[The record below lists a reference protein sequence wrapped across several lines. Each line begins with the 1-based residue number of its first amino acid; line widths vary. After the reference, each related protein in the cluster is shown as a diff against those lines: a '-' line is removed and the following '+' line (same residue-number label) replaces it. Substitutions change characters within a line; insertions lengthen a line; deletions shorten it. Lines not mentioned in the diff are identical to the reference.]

1 LRRIPLSH
9 RSHITGFQPLATG
22 TAEHE
27 SALERD
33 FVTRTSFLFPTAS
46 IISQPVTLTFR
57 DGAKMR
63 RYTPDFLVRRTDG
76 KGRLIEVKYRA
87 ELRSRWNGYG
97 AAFAAARAWARDN
110 NASFRIATER
120 HIRGTTLDNAKRLLP
135 LRAAPVDVNTARFVV
150 AAIREDTSPTFGRVL
165 SALPNRRAGLT
176 TLWRLIARR
185 EVLVDQRSAISLE
198 ALLSLP

>member
-33 FVTRTSFLFPTAS
+33 FVTRTGFLFPTAS
-46 IISQPVTLTFR
+46 IVSQPITLTFR

-76 KGRLIEVKYRA
+76 KSRLIEVKYWE
-87 ELRSRWNGYG
+87 ELRSRWSSYG

-135 LRAAPVDVNTARFVV
+135 LRTAPIDVDTARLIA
-150 AAIREDTSPTFGRVL
+150 AAIRVDASPTFGRIL
-165 SALPNRRAGLT
+165 SALPNRRAALT

-185 EVLVDQRSAISLE
+185 EVLVDLRSAISLE
-198 ALLSLP
+198 APLSLP